1 MRARLTPAQLGWFFV
16 LQEVVGEP
24 RFGLDVSAPQEPHV
38 PSVWS
43 DLSWVN
49 VDLSTDQRVDVTKT
63 LLGTPTLREGVTW
76 GANASD
82 MAYILY
88 QQPVMVG
95 IHGREMLKKLVLPA

>member
-1 MRARLTPAQLGWFFV
+1 M

-24 RFGLDVSAPQEPHV
+24 RFGLDVSAPIEPA
-38 PSVWS
+38 PEPVWN

-49 VDLSTDQRVDVTKT
+49 VDLGGDQRVDVSKK
-63 LLGTPTLREGVTW
+63 LMGTSQRPREGVTW

>member
-1 MRARLTPAQLGWFFV
+1 M

-24 RFGLDVSAPQEPHV
+24 RFGLDVSAPETPA
-38 PSVWS
+38 PGPVWS

-49 VDLSTDQRVDVTKT
+49 VDLGTDQRVDVTKK
-63 LLGTPTLREGVTW
+63 LKGTSFEREGVTW

>member
-1 MRARLTPAQLGWFFV
+1 M

-24 RFGLDVSAPQEPHV
+24 RFGLDVERADRAGPGTAAGATSRGSTSISAAA
-38 PSVWS
+38 SAS
-43 DLSWVN
+43 MLS
-49 VDLSTDQRVDVTKT
+49 KT
-63 LLGTPTLREGVTW
+63 LLATSNAPREGGIKW

-95 IHGREMLKKLVLPA
+95 IHGREMLKNLVAPA